1 MKHASRLAAAAL
13 AVALC
18 AGVAGCALADPDVKA
33 AQDSITSIGEV
44 SLESHDTIAAA
55 RASYDTLTDE
65 QKAKASNAR
74 KLDDAEQAWQEKY
87 GSRIDE
93 AEEAISAIGAVT
105 LDSEAAIDQA
115 AAVYHAL
122 STDEKV
128 YVLNRNDLAAAQNTL
143 AKLKKEEAAKP
154 KPFAVGDSAASNEK
168 WHVALTAAYTAEE
181 VTNPTALDLF
191 RAEDGCFLVMEFD
204 VQGTEGCRETID
216 EKVIT
221 DVTATYSGQVYKK
234 FDYQAGG
241 FAIFASARN
250 TIFDWNGASSVHL
263 YVFTQLPAD
272 ALGQHADVALK
283 ILGENKEIG
292 VN

>member
-1 MKHASRLAAAAL
+1 MAAAAL
-13 AVALC
+13 AAALC
-18 AGVAGCALADPDVKA
+18 IGIAGCALADPDVKA

-44 SLESHDTIAAA
+44 SLESYDAIAAA
-55 RASYDTLTDE
+55 RASYDTLTEE
-65 QKAKASNAR
+65 QKAKVSNSSE
-74 KLDDAEQAWQEKY
+74 LDDAERAWREKY

-93 AEEAISAIGAVT
+93 AEEAIGAIGGVT
-105 LDSEAAIDQA
+105 LDSEAAINQA
-115 AAVYHAL
+115 ATAYHAL

-128 YVLNRNDLAAAQNTL
+128 YVLNRNDLAAAQKTL

-154 KPFAVGDSAASNEK
+154 KPFAVGDSASNEK

-181 VTNPTALDLF
+181 VTDPTALDLF

-272 ALGQHADVALK
+272 ALGQHADMALK

>member
-1 MKHASRLAAAAL
+1 MKYASQLTAAAL

-18 AGVAGCALADPDVKA
+18 IGIAGCALADPDVKA
-33 AQDSITSIGEV
+33 AQDSIGSIGEV

-65 QKAKASNAR
+65 QKTKVSNAR
-74 KLDDAEQAWQEKY
+74 ELDDAEQAWQEKY
-87 GSRIDE
+87 GSRIGE
-93 AEEAISAIGAVT
+93 AEEAISAIGTVA

-115 AAVYHAL
+115 ATAYHAL

-128 YVLNRNDLAAAQNTL
+128 YVSNRNDLSAAQNTL

-154 KPFAVGDSAASNEK
+154 KPFAVGDAADNQK

-181 VTNPTALDLF
+181 VTDPTALDLF

-204 VQGTEGCRETID
+204 VRGTEGCRETID
-216 EKVIT
+216 EKIIT
-221 DVTATYSGQVYKK
+221 DIAATYNGQTYKK

-241 FAIFASARN
+241 FAIFTSARN
-250 TIFDWNGASSVHL
+250 TIFDWDGTSSVHL

-272 ALGQHADVALK
+272 ALGQHADVTLK

>member
-1 MKHASRLAAAAL
+1 MRYASQMTAAAL

-18 AGVAGCALADPDVKA
+18 IGIAGCALADPDVKA
-33 AQDSITSIGEV
+33 TQDSIGSIGEV
-44 SLESHDTIAAA
+44 SLESHDAIAAA

-65 QKAKASNAR
+65 QKAKVSNASE
-74 KLDDAEQAWQEKY
+74 LDDAEQAWQEKY
-87 GSRIDE
+87 GFRIDK

-115 AAVYHAL
+115 ATAYHAL

-128 YVLNRNDLAAAQNTL
+128 YVSNRNDLSAAQNTL

-154 KPFAVGDSAASNEK
+154 KPFAVGDAADNQK

-181 VTNPTALDLF
+181 VTDPTALDLF

-204 VQGTEGCRETID
+204 VRGTEGCCDID
-216 EKVIT
+216 EKVIA
-221 DVTATYSGQVYKK
+221 DIAATYNGQTYKK

-241 FAIFASARN
+241 FAIFTSARN
-250 TIFDWNGASSVHL
+250 TIFDWDGTSSVHL

-283 ILGENKEIG
+283 VLGENKEIG

>member
-1 MKHASRLAAAAL
+1 MKYASQLTAAAL

-18 AGVAGCALADPDVKA
+18 IGIAGCALADPDVKA
-33 AQDSITSIGEV
+33 TQDSIGSIGEV
-44 SLESHDTIAAA
+44 SLESHDAIAAA
-55 RASYDTLTDE
+55 RASYDTLTDG
-65 QKAKASNAR
+65 QKAKVSNASE
-74 KLDDAEQAWQEKY
+74 LDDAEQAWQEKY
-87 GSRIDE
+87 GFRIDK

-115 AAVYHAL
+115 ATAYHAL

-128 YVLNRNDLAAAQNTL
+128 YVSNRNDLSAAQNTL

-154 KPFAVGDSAASNEK
+154 KPFAVGDAADNQK

-181 VTNPTALDLF
+181 VTDPTALDLF

-204 VQGTEGCRETID
+204 VRGTEGCRETID
-216 EKVIT
+216 EKVIA
-221 DVTATYSGQVYKK
+221 DIAATYNGQTYKK

-241 FAIFASARN
+241 FAIFTSARN
-250 TIFDWNGASSVHL
+250 TIFDWDGTSSVHL

-283 ILGENKEIG
+283 VLGENKEIG

>member
-1 MKHASRLAAAAL
+1 MKYASQLTAAAL

-18 AGVAGCALADPDVKA
+18 IGIAGCALADPDVKA
-33 AQDSITSIGEV
+33 AQDSIGSIGEV

-65 QKAKASNAR
+65 QKTKVSNAR
-74 KLDDAEQAWQEKY
+74 ELDDAEQAWQEKY
-87 GSRIDE
+87 GSRIGK
-93 AEEAISAIGAVT
+93 AEEAISAIGTVT

-115 AAVYHAL
+115 ATAYHAL

-128 YVLNRNDLAAAQNTL
+128 YVSNRNDLSAAQNTL

-154 KPFAVGDSAASNEK
+154 KPFAVGDAADNQK
-168 WHVALTAAYTAEE
+168 WHVVLTAAYTAEE
-181 VTNPTALDLF
+181 VTDPTALDLF

-204 VQGTEGCRETID
+204 VRGTEGYRETID
-216 EKVIT
+216 EKIIT
-221 DVTATYSGQVYKK
+221 DIAATYSGRTYKK

-241 FAIFASARN
+241 FAIFTSARN
-250 TIFDWNGASSVHL
+250 TIFDWDGTSSVHL

>member
-1 MKHASRLAAAAL
+1 MRYASQMTAAAL

-18 AGVAGCALADPDVKA
+18 IGIAGCALADPDVKA
-33 AQDSITSIGEV
+33 TQDSIGSIGEV
-44 SLESHDTIAAA
+44 SLESHDAIAAA

-65 QKAKASNAR
+65 QKAKVSNASE
-74 KLDDAEQAWQEKY
+74 LDDAEQAWQEKY
-87 GSRIDE
+87 GFRIDK

-115 AAVYHAL
+115 ATAYHAL

-128 YVLNRNDLAAAQNTL
+128 YVSNRNDLSAAQNTL

-154 KPFAVGDSAASNEK
+154 KPFAVGDAADNQK

-181 VTNPTALDLF
+181 VADSTALDLF

-204 VQGTEGCRETID
+204 VRGTEGCRETID
-216 EKVIT
+216 EKVIA
-221 DVTATYSGQVYKK
+221 DIAATYNGQTYKK

-241 FAIFASARN
+241 FAIFTSARN
-250 TIFDWNGASSVHL
+250 TIFDWDGTSSVHL

-283 ILGENKEIG
+283 VLGENKEIG

>member
-1 MKHASRLAAAAL
+1 MKYASQLTAAAL

-18 AGVAGCALADPDVKA
+18 IGVAGCALADPDVKA
-33 AQDSITSIGEV
+33 AQGSIGSIGEV
-44 SLESHDTIAAA
+44 SLESHDAIAAA
-55 RASYDTLTDE
+55 SASYDTLADE
-65 QKAKASNAR
+65 QKAKVSNASE
-74 KLDDAEQAWQEKY
+74 LDDAEQAWQEKY
-87 GSRIDE
+87 GFRIDK
-93 AEEAISAIGAVT
+93 AEEAISAIDAVT

-115 AAVYHAL
+115 ATAYHAL

-128 YVLNRNDLAAAQNTL
+128 YVSNRNDLSAAQNTL

-154 KPFAVGDSAASNEK
+154 KPFAVGDAADNQK

-181 VTNPTALDLF
+181 VTDPTALDLF
-191 RAEDGCFLVMEFD
+191 RAEDGCFLVTEFD
-204 VQGTEGCRETID
+204 VRGTEGCRETID

-221 DVTATYSGQVYKK
+221 DIAATYNGQTYKK

-241 FAIFASARN
+241 FAIFTSARN
-250 TIFDWNGASSVHL
+250 TIFDWDGTSSVHL